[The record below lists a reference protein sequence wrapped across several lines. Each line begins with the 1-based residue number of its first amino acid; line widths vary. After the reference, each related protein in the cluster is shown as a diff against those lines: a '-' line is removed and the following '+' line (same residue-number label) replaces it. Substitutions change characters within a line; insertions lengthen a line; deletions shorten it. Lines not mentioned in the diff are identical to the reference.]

1 MWGNP
6 KRVPKRKFPLA
17 KIATREASL
26 ASNANADFPVFQ
38 FPWNCS
44 PVHISARLRGTIP
57 ALQRFWAGKV
67 TRRGNKVASSQ
78 YIVRQIATLLKFAKT
93 TSDPGIA
100 AALVEKATH
109 LKDRI
114 DETLPAPDLGPRA
127 PDVEPTA

>member
-1 MWGNP
+1 MRTHDIG
-6 KRVPKRKFPLA
+6 FPRIPISMELFPCA
-17 KIATREASL
+17 HFCTLPRNYSRTAT
-26 ASNANADFPVFQ
+26 
-38 FPWNCS
+38 
-44 PVHISARLRGTIP
+44 
-57 ALQRFWAGKV
+57 FWAGKV

-100 AALVEKATH
+100 AALVEKATN

-114 DETLPAPDLGPRA
+114 DETLPAPDVGSRA

>member
-1 MWGNP
+1 M
-6 KRVPKRKFPLA
+6 
-17 KIATREASL
+17 
-26 ASNANADFPVFQ
+26 
-38 FPWNCS
+38 
-44 PVHISARLRGTIP
+44 HISAHFPGTIP

-100 AALVEKATH
+100 AALVEKATN

-114 DETLPAPDLGPRA
+114 DETLPAPDVGSRA